1 MIEDLD
7 ENHRTF
13 AANIH
18 SLLAHSFFMEEG
30 VTGAF
35 AKRKINEIIH
45 LLIKED
51 IVTIFENEEK
61 IEKTINLI
69 GEPVIR
75 NKLLQMLAER
85 RMTGVN
91 KEIARLNLRLK
102 KLEKW
107 QDDKN

>member
-1 MIEDLD
+1 M
-7 ENHRTF
+7 
-13 AANIH
+13 
-18 SLLAHSFFMEEG
+18 
-30 VTGAF
+30 
-35 AKRKINEIIH
+35 
-45 LLIKED
+45 LIKGD

-85 RMTGVN
+85 RMVGVN
-91 KEIARLNLRLK
+91 KEIARLNLRLN